1 MALDTNEKLL
11 IEKLTEAL
19 ILMDADQQDIRTISE
34 AKEVDEEFLIKAGQI
49 FDQTEAC
56 DVCLHAFHSWRNT
69 VDDETLLSF
78 IDDWINW
85 KQQNKDPYPQAR
97 IVKMKNRS

>member
-11 IEKLTEAL
+11 IEKLAEAL
-19 ILMDADQQDIRTISE
+19 TLMHADQEDIRTISE
-34 AKEVDEEFLIKAGQI
+34 ATKIDEDFLIRAGQI

-69 VDDETLLSF
+69 LDDETVLSF

-85 KQQNKDPYPQAR
+85 KHQNKDPYPQAR
-97 IVKMKNRS
+97 IRKMKKRT

>member
-11 IEKLTEAL
+11 LEKLVEAL
-19 ILMDADQQDIRTISE
+19 TLMHADQQDIRIISE
-34 AKEVDEEFLIKAGQI
+34 AKKVDKDFLIKAGQI

-56 DVCLHAFHSWRNT
+56 DVCGHAFHSWRNT
-69 VDDETLLSF
+69 VDDETVLSF

-85 KQQNKDPYPQAR
+85 KHQNKDPYPQAR
-97 IVKMKNRS
+97 IVKMKKRS